1 MGKEYILS
9 DEQVKSIAK
18 ALENGRRLELLPQ
31 KDGGVKILNVE
42 RHELKVNNP
51 VSKR

>member
-1 MGKEYILS
+1 MGKEFILS
-9 DEQVKSIAK
+9 AEQVEKISE
-18 ALENGRRLELLPQ
+18 ALENGRRLELIPQ
-31 KDGGVKILNVE
+31 RDGSVKILNVE